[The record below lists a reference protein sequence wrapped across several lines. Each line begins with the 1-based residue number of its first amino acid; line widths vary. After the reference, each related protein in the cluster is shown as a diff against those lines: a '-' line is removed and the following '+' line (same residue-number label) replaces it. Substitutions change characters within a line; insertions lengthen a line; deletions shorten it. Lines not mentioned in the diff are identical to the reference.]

1 MQNKTKKLMEII
13 VFNNLIHYTLLFL
26 DHPKN
31 PYAGSWGKFLFENPL
46 EHLLEHLLENPY
58 TRTWEIR
65 SFLENPYT
73 RSWDNFLR

>member
-13 VFNNLIHYTLLFL
+13 VFKNLIHYTLLLL
-26 DHPKN
+26 DQPKN
-31 PYAGSWGKFLFENPL
+31 PYTGSWGKLLFENPL
-46 EHLLEHLLENPY
+46 EHPLENPY